1 MSMRDAPSAP
11 IIDNL
16 FGLSWLS
23 VDLSI
28 VLMIIITSIVVILIA
43 GLGSRKLQM
52 KPTGVQNIMEWV
64 VEFVKGLVTD
74 TMDWK
79 TGRAFLPLGL
89 TLIMFILVSNI
100 LGMITT
106 ISFGGQEWWTVPTS
120 DAGITLTLAALVVLL
135 SHYYGIKL
143 RGFKAYGKGFFA
155 PIWIM
160 FPFKII
166 EEFTNTLT
174 LGLRLFGN
182 IFAGGILTALILGL
196 STNAMGGFSIFGFI
210 GSIIPMIAWLGFSL
224 FIAGLQAFI
233 FTLLAM
239 LYISQKVE
247 SQTID
252 GH

>member
-1 MSMRDAPSAP
+1 MKDAPTAP
-11 IIDNL
+11 IVENV
-16 FGLSWLS
+16 FGISWLS
-23 VDLSI
+23 FDLSI
-28 VLMIIITSIVVILIA
+28 VMMVIITSIVVVLIA
-43 GLGSRKLQM
+43 VWGSRNLQM
-52 KPTGVQNIMEWV
+52 KPTGAQNFMEWV

-89 TLIMFILVSNI
+89 TLIMFILVSNV
-100 LGMITT
+100 LGMITVIT
-106 ISFGGQEWWTVPTS
+106 IGDKAWWKSPTS
-120 DAGITLTLAALVVLL
+120 DAGITLTLAAMVVVL

-182 IFAGGILTALILGL
+182 MFAGGILTALILGM
-196 STNAMGGFSIFGFI
+196 STNAAGNFSVFGFI
-210 GSIIPMIAWLGFSL
+210 GSLVPMLAWQGFSL
-224 FIAGLQAFI
+224 FVAGIQAFI
-233 FTLLAM
+233 FTLLTM
-239 LYISQKVE
+239 LYLSHKVV
-247 SQTID
+247 D
-252 GH
+252 DH

>member
-1 MSMRDAPSAP
+1 MKDGPTAP
-11 IIDNL
+11 IVENV
-16 FGLSWLS
+16 FGISWLS
-23 VDLSI
+23 FDLSI
-28 VLMIIITSIVVILIA
+28 VMMVIITSIVVLLIA
-43 GLGSRKLQM
+43 IWGSRNLQM
-52 KPTGVQNIMEWV
+52 KPTGVQNFMEWV

-89 TLIMFILVSNI
+89 TLIMFILVSNV
-100 LGMITT
+100 LGMVTT
-106 ISFGGQEWWTVPTS
+106 VIINDKQWWTAPTA
-120 DAGITLTLAALVVLL
+120 DAGITLTLAAMVVVL

-182 IFAGGILTALILGL
+182 IFAGGILTTLVLGM
-196 STNAMGGFSIFGFI
+196 SFNAAGDFSIFGFI
-210 GSIIPMIAWLGFSL
+210 GSIVPMLAWQGFSL
-224 FIAGLQAFI
+224 FVAGIQAFI
-233 FTLLAM
+233 FTLLTM
-239 LYISQKVE
+239 LYLSHKVVE
-247 SQTID
+247 ETVD

>member
-1 MSMRDAPSAP
+1 MKDGPTAP
-11 IIDNL
+11 IVENV
-16 FGLSWLS
+16 FGISWLS
-23 VDLSI
+23 FDLSI
-28 VLMIIITSIVVILIA
+28 VMMVVITSIVVLLIA
-43 GLGSRKLQM
+43 IWGSRNLQM
-52 KPTGVQNIMEWV
+52 KPTGVQNFMEWV

-89 TLIMFILVSNI
+89 TLIMFILVSNV
-100 LGMITT
+100 LGMVTT
-106 ISFGGQEWWTVPTS
+106 VIINDKQWWTAPTA
-120 DAGITLTLAALVVLL
+120 DAGITLTLAAMVVVL

-182 IFAGGILTALILGL
+182 IFAGGILTTLVLGM
-196 STNAMGGFSIFGFI
+196 SFNAVGDFSILGFI
-210 GSIIPMIAWLGFSL
+210 GSIIPMLAWQGFSL
-224 FIAGLQAFI
+224 FVAGIQAFI
-233 FTLLAM
+233 FTLLTM
-239 LYISQKVE
+239 LYLSHKVADE
-247 SQTID
+247 TVD